1 MRICSLP
8 EAREKRFAELKA
20 LLLTR
25 GYRPGCVDAAISK
38 ARDITRA
45 EALQKVVRNKAAQ
58 RSVFAITYDPRLP
71 SITKVVTK
79 HWRSMTQ
86 DPYLK
91 DVFPLP
97 PLVAYKRQPNL
108 RDKLIRAKVPDQVTR
123 RPKRNVPGMKKCLNC
138 PICPFVQPGRSV
150 TSTANTCTVDINTAV
165 TCKTRNIIYCITCKR
180 CSEQYIGE
188 SERSLQERFSEHRGY
203 VTNRNLT
210 KATGLHFNQRGH
222 SVSDMSVSI
231 VEKVYSKNENFR
243 KEREKMFINKMQ
255 TKYRGMNRKI

>member
-1 MRICSLP
+1 M
-8 EAREKRFAELKA
+8 
-20 LLLTR
+20 
-25 GYRPGCVDAAISK
+25 
-38 ARDITRA
+38 
-45 EALQKVVRNKAAQ
+45 EALEKVVRSKTTQ

-71 SITKVVTK
+71 SISKVVQK
-79 HWRSMTQ
+79 HWRSMIQ

-97 PLVAYKRQPNL
+97 PLVAYKRQPNIK
-108 RDKLIRAKVPDQVTR
+108 DNIIRAKVPEKGTG
-123 RPKRNVPGMKKCLNC
+123 RPKREVPGMKRCLNC

-150 TSTANTCTVDINTAV
+150 KSTASDYTVDINAAV
-165 TCKTRNIIYCITCKR
+165 TCKTRNMIYCISCKK
-180 CSEQYIGE
+180 CSEQYVGE

-203 VTNRNLT
+203 VTNKHLT
-210 KATGLHFNQRGH
+210 KATGAHFNQRGH